1 MTNLHI
7 FVIILV
13 EFEFY
18 LYTYGMEF
26 KEDYTVPKMIQD
38 SAEKFAE
45 INAQYKRQKNGEFVP
60 VSYREMFQLGL
71 DFGAALM
78 QLGLKREE
86 PIGLIS
92 DNRAEWMQ
100 ADIGIMGIG
109 AIDVPRGCDATPLD
123 LEKILSITECRFV
136 IAENNS
142 QINKILNLHDKL
154 PKIQNIITFD
164 KEDDVKDDVKALA
177 KSCGIELFYFDK
189 LLKEGQKWRI
199 EHTGEVE
206 AELEKG
212 KIDDIATIIF
222 TSGTTGT
229 PKGVMLTHRNFLAQL
244 DEIVE
249 RIVLNPGEC
258 ALNVLPVW
266 HVFEREVEY
275 VILIQGCAITYS
287 KPVGSILLADLK
299 KMNPSVLP
307 AVPRVFEAV
316 YDGITK
322 KMRKAGGIV
331 NNMFNFFVKVA
342 ILHKRMQRK
351 MFEQN
356 PCFTTYITPVWWI
369 LFFIPW
375 VLLWPIYALGDLIVF
390 RKIKTMLG
398 SNFRCGVSGGGAF
411 PPNIDEFF
419 WAIGVK
425 VVEGY
430 GLTETAP
437 IVSVRPIAAPVFRT
451 IGSPIRGVQARIV
464 DPKDGYILGRCKE
477 GVLQI
482 KGPTVMKGYY
492 KNPELTDKVFT
503 SDGWFDTGDLAI
515 LTIHDE
521 LMIKGR
527 IKDTIVLRGGEN
539 LEPLPIEMKLA
550 ESKFIKAAVVVGQD
564 KRYLAALILVDE
576 EEVKNFADENGMQY
590 DTYENLLAS
599 EEIQKLYETEIANL
613 INAKTGFKMFERIN
627 KFTLITKNFEV
638 GVELSAK
645 QEIMRFRI
653 NDIYKK
659 EIEAMFK
666 EDDD

>member
-1 MTNLHI
+1 M
-7 FVIILV
+7 
-13 EFEFY
+13 EFEK
-18 LYTYGMEF
+18 T
-26 KEDYTVPKMIQD
+26 YTVPKMIRD

-45 INAQYKRQKNGEFVP
+45 INAQYKRQKNGEFIP
-60 VSYREMFQLGL
+60 VTYRDMFQLGL
-71 DFGAALM
+71 DFGASLM

-100 ADIGIMGIG
+100 ADIGIMSIG

-123 LEKILSITECRFV
+123 LEKILSVTECRFV

-142 QINKILNLHDKL
+142 QINKILGLHEKL
-154 PKIQNIITFD
+154 PSVANIITFD
-164 KEDDVKDDVKALA
+164 KEEDVKDDVKKLA
-177 KSCGIELFYFDK
+177 ASCKVILYYFDK
-189 LLKEGQKWRI
+189 LCKDGKVWRI
-199 EHTGEVE
+199 EHPGEVE

-212 KIDDIATIIF
+212 QIEDTATIIF

-229 PKGVMLTHRNFLAQL
+229 PKGVMLSHKNFLTQL

-249 RIVLNPGEC
+249 RIFLNPGEC

-275 VILIQGCAITYS
+275 VILIQGCGITYS

>member
-1 MTNLHI
+1 M
-7 FVIILV
+7 
-13 EFEFY
+13 EFEK
-18 LYTYGMEF
+18 T
-26 KEDYTVPKMIQD
+26 YTVPKMIRD

-45 INAQYKRQKNGEFVP
+45 INAQYKRQKNGEFIP
-60 VSYREMFQLGL
+60 VTYRDMFQLGL
-71 DFGAALM
+71 DFGASLM

-100 ADIGIMGIG
+100 ADIGIMSIG

-123 LEKILSITECRFV
+123 LEKILSVTECRFV

-142 QINKILNLHDKL
+142 QINKILGLHDKL
-154 PKIQNIITFD
+154 PKIENIITFD
-164 KEDDVKDDVKALA
+164 KEEDVKDDVKKLA
-177 KSCGIELFYFDK
+177 ASCKVNLYYFDK
-189 LLKEGQKWRI
+189 LCKDGKVWRI
-199 EHTGEVE
+199 EHPGEVE

-212 KIDDIATIIF
+212 QIEDTATIIF

-229 PKGVMLTHRNFLAQL
+229 PKGVMLSHKNFLTQL

-249 RIVLNPGEC
+249 RIFLNPGEC

-322 KMRKAGGIV
+322 KMRKAGGLV

-375 VLLWPIYALGDLIVF
+375 ILMWPLYALGDLIVF
-390 RKIKTMLG
+390 RKIKAMLG
-398 SNFRCGVSGGGAF
+398 TNFRCGVSGGGAF

-419 WAIGVK
+419 WAIGIK
-425 VVEGY
+425 VLEGY

-437 IVSVRPIAAPVFRT
+437 IVSVRPYAAPVFRT
-451 IGSPIRGVQARIV
+451 IGSPIRGVKARIV
-464 DPKDGYILGRCKE
+464 DPQDGYILGRCKE

-503 SDGWFDTGDLAI
+503 PDGWLDTGDLAI
-515 LTIHDE
+515 FTIHDE
-521 LMIKGR
+521 LIIKGR

-564 KRYLAALILVDE
+564 KRYLASLILVDE

-627 KFTLITKNFEV
+627 KFTLITKPFEV

-666 EDDD
+666 EEDD

>member
-1 MTNLHI
+1 M
-7 FVIILV
+7 
-13 EFEFY
+13 EFEK
-18 LYTYGMEF
+18 T
-26 KEDYTVPKMIQD
+26 YTVPKMIRD

-45 INAQYKRQKNGEFVP
+45 INAQYKRQKNGEFIP
-60 VSYREMFQLGL
+60 VTYRDMFQLGL
-71 DFGAALM
+71 DFGASLM

-100 ADIGIMGIG
+100 ADIGIMSIG

-123 LEKILSITECRFV
+123 LEKILSVTECRFV

-142 QINKILNLHDKL
+142 QINKILGLHEKL
-154 PKIQNIITFD
+154 PSVANIITFD
-164 KEDDVKDDVKALA
+164 KEEDVKDDVKKLA
-177 KSCGIELFYFDK
+177 ASCKVILYYFDK
-189 LLKEGQKWRI
+189 LCKDGKVWRI
-199 EHTGEVE
+199 EHPGEVE

-212 KIDDIATIIF
+212 QIEDTATIIF

-229 PKGVMLTHRNFLAQL
+229 PKGVMLSHKNFLTQL

-249 RIVLNPGEC
+249 RIFLNPGEC

-275 VILIQGCAITYS
+275 VILIQGCGITYS

-375 VLLWPIYALGDLIVF
+375 LLMWPLYGLGDLLVF
-390 RKIKTMLG
+390 RKIKAMLG
-398 SNFRCGVSGGGAF
+398 TNFRCGVSGGGAF

-419 WAIGVK
+419 WAIGIK

-437 IVSVRPIAAPVFRT
+437 IVSVRPYASPVFRT
-451 IGSPIRGVQARIV
+451 IGSPIRGVKARIV
-464 DPKDGYILGRCKE
+464 DPKDGFILGRCKE

-503 SDGWFDTGDLAI
+503 ADGWFDTGDLAI
-515 LTIHDE
+515 MTIHDE
-521 LMIKGR
+521 LQIKGR

-564 KRYLAALILVDE
+564 KRYLASLILVDE

-627 KFTLITKNFEV
+627 KFTLITKPFEV

-666 EDDD
+666 EEDD

>member
-1 MTNLHI
+1 M
-7 FVIILV
+7 
-13 EFEFY
+13 EFEK
-18 LYTYGMEF
+18 T
-26 KEDYTVPKMIQD
+26 YTVPKMIRD

-60 VSYREMFQLGL
+60 VTYREMFQLGL
-71 DFGAALM
+71 DFGAALI

-100 ADIGIMGIG
+100 ADIGIMSIG

-142 QINKILNLHDKL
+142 QINKILGLHDKL
-154 PKIQNIITFD
+154 PAIQYIITFD
-164 KEDDVKDDVKALA
+164 KEEDVKDDVKKLA
-177 KSCGIELFYFDK
+177 ADCKVQLYYFDK
-189 LLKEGQKWRI
+189 LIKEGQKWRI

-212 KIDDIATIIF
+212 QIEDTATIIF

-229 PKGVMLTHRNFLAQL
+229 PKGVMLSHKNFLAQL

-249 RIVLNPGEC
+249 RIFLNPGEC

-316 YDGITK
+316 YDGVTK

-331 NNMFNFFVKVA
+331 NFMFNFFVKIA
-342 ILHKRMQRK
+342 IAHKRMQRK
-351 MFEQN
+351 MFGQN
-356 PCFTTYITPVWWI
+356 PCFTTPLRGLWWG

-375 VLLWPIYALGDLIVF
+375 VLMWPLYGLGDLIVF
-390 RKIKTMLG
+390 RKIKVMLG
-398 SNFRCGVSGGGAF
+398 TNFRCGVSGGGAF
-411 PPNIDEFF
+411 PPQIDEFF

-437 IVSVRPIAAPVFRT
+437 IVSVRPIAAPIFRT
-451 IGSPIRGVQARIV
+451 IGSPIRHVNARIV
-464 DPKDGYILGRCKE
+464 DPKDGFILGRCKE

-482 KGPTVMKGYY
+482 KGDTVMKGYY
-492 KNPELTDKVFT
+492 KNPELTAKVFT
-503 SDGWFDTGDLAI
+503 PDGWFDTGDLAVF
-515 LTIHDE
+515 TIHDE
-521 LMIKGR
+521 LQIKGR

-550 ESKFIKAAVVVGQD
+550 ESRYIKAAVVVGQD
-564 KRYLAALILVDE
+564 KRYLSALILVDE
-576 EEVKNFADENGMQY
+576 EEVKNYAAENGMQY
-590 DTYENLLAS
+590 DTYENLLKS
-599 EEIQKLYETEIANL
+599 QEIHKLYETEISNL

-627 KFTLITKNFEV
+627 KFTLITKPFEV

-666 EDDD
+666 EDDE